1 MQSYISTSTAALLTG
16 EDRRR
21 VFEKIA
27 GGVYE
32 TRKQRGDRGGGNGG
46 ESYQIA
52 VSSLPVEAQI
62 IYAQRGGVIN
72 GPIND
77 DCDLAATTPASAT
90 TGCGSCWASSGPS
103 WRAWR
108 SGS

>member
-72 GPIND
+72 GRSTTTAIWR
-77 DCDLAATTPASAT
+77 ATTPASAT

>member
-32 TRKQRGDRGGGNGG
+32 TRKQRGDRGGGFRRD
-46 ESYQIA
+46 
-52 VSSLPVEAQI
+52 LPRVVEL
-62 IYAQRGGVIN
+62 RHN
-72 GPIND
+72 KDRFP
-77 DCDLAATTPASAT
+77 
-90 TGCGSCWASSGPS
+90 
-103 WRAWR
+103 
-108 SGS
+108 